1 MAEISQHPTRIGFL
15 LTEKCAMLAFASAL
29 EPLRAANRLSGR
41 ELYDWVLITT
51 DGKPVT
57 ASNRI
62 DIMPNCGLEDDP
74 ELDMIFLVSGIDYEQ
89 FEDENAFAWLRR
101 KARHGTP
108 IGTLSSASFI
118 AAKAGLLD
126 GYRCTI
132 HWEDAIGFAETYP
145 QIELTGSMFE
155 IDRDRYTSAGG
166 TSAMDL
172 MLHLVARDH
181 GPELA
186 SDISM
191 QFQHDRIRDQAD
203 QQRMSRKLL
212 LATKS
217 EKLLTAVNLMETN
230 LETPISPAEIADTV
244 GLSVRQMERLFQ
256 QHIGQPPARYYME
269 LRLEHARLL
278 LVQTG
283 LPIVEVAVASGF
295 VSHSHFAKCYR
306 QHFHRSP
313 MEERRRKL

>member
-1 MAEISQHPTRIGFL
+1 MTSQIDQTARIGFL
-15 LTEKCAMLAFASAL
+15 MTPKCSMMAFASAI
-29 EPLRAANRLSGR
+29 EPLRAANRLSGK
-41 ELYDWVLITT
+41 ELYDWVLITS
-51 DGKPVT
+51 DGAPVS

-62 DIMPNCGLEDDP
+62 EIVPNCSIDNAPDLN
-74 ELDMIFLVSGIDYEQ
+74 MVFIVAGIDYETYDDQ
-89 FEDENAFAWLRR
+89 HVFAWLRR
-101 KARHGTP
+101 LDRHGTP
-108 IGTLSSASFI
+108 IGTFSSASYI
-118 AAKAGLLD
+118 AAKAGLLE

-132 HWEDAIGFAETYP
+132 HWEDAIGFRETYP
-145 QIELTGSMFE
+145 HIELTGSMFE
-155 IDRDRYTSAGG
+155 IDRNRYTSAGG

-172 MLHLVARDH
+172 MLHIIARDH
-181 GPELA
+181 GSELA

-217 EKLLTAVNLMETN
+217 EKLLTAINLMESN
-230 LETPISPAEIADTV
+230 LETPISPAEIAETV

-256 QHIGQPPARYYME
+256 QHIGQPPARFYME

-306 QHFHRSP
+306 QHFNRSP